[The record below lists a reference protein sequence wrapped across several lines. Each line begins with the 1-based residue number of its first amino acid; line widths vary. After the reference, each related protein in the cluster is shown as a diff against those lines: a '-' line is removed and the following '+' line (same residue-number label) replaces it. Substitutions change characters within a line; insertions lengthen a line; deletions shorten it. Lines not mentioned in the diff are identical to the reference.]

1 VQGNTSQ
8 LHSLQPKIAV
18 LEEELQ
24 RKNAVIVG
32 LEHEIQRKRDELQV
46 HSVLALLVQKYTY

>member
-1 VQGNTSQ
+1 MQGNTSQ
-8 LHSLQPKIAV
+8 LHSLQPRLAG

-24 RKNAVIVG
+24 RKNAAIVG

-46 HSVLALLVQKYTY
+46 HSMYLFY